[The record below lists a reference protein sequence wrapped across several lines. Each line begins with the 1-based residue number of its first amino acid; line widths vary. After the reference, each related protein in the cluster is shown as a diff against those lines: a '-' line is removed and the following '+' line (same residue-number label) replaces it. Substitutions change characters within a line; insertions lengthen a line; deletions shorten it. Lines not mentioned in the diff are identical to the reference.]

1 MMMMM
6 MMMMMTMTGDD
17 GDDDDGD
24 DDGDDDDDGDVPF
37 QSRPFSIHVT
47 MRPCVHA
54 FPSSPATAR
63 RLTSPWAVSAS
74 LISKR

>member
-1 MMMMM
+1 MMMVMM
-6 MMMMMTMTGDD
+6 VI
-17 GDDDDGD
+17 
-24 DDGDDDDDGDVPF
+24 DDDDDGDVPF

-63 RLTSPWAVSAS
+63 RLTSPGRVGLTNFEALTSHGQAAGPPLLARS
-74 LISKR
+74 